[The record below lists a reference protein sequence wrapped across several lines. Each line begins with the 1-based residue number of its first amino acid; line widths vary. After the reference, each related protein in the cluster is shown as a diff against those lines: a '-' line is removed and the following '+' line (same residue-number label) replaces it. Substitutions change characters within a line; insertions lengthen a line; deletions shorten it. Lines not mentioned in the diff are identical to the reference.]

1 MKLHHFRDL
10 LAVAETGS
18 LRSAA
23 RHLGLAQPVIT
34 RSIQELE
41 RELGV
46 ALFDRHAKGVTLTE
60 KGMMFVRRVE
70 AFQAD
75 LQRARDEI
83 AQSKEELVGEIS
95 VVFSPVIC
103 MTVMPRILTAFSKR
117 YPQVVLRIS
126 EGLFQTVEAQLEN
139 GVIDFWVGP
148 LELSVSHPRFSVEQ
162 LFDTSRTVVGRTG
175 HPLREAKN
183 LAELKDCG
191 WVRPALSKRTTETD
205 FTPIFEDAGLPQPK
219 FLVHSGSPLI
229 TILAVASTDLLT
241 MLPVHTFRFSSL
253 SKLIQKFDNIEPF
266 YSAPICNVKRH
277 GLQLTPAAEHL
288 CDLIRK
294 AAHNFILEEGS
305 GQSVFDTQSDR

>member
-18 LRSAA
+18 LRAAA

-60 KGMMFVRRVE
+60 KGTMFVRRVE
-70 AFQAD
+70 SFQAE

-95 VVFSPVIC
+95 VAFSPVIC
-103 MTVMPRILTAFSKR
+103 MTVMPRVLAAFNKR

-126 EGLFQTVEAQLEN
+126 EGLFQTVETNLEN
-139 GVIDFWVGP
+139 GVVDFWVGP
-148 LELSVSHPRFSVEQ
+148 LELSVSHPRFSIEH
-162 LFDTSRTVVGRTG
+162 LFDTSRRVIGRAG
-175 HPLREAKN
+175 HPLRNTKN
-183 LAELKDCG
+183 LADLSGCG
-191 WVRPALSKRTTETD
+191 WVRPALSKRTTESD
-205 FTPIFEDAGLPQPK
+205 VEPIFESAGLPVPK
-219 FLVHSGSPLI
+219 ILVHSGSPLI
-229 TILAVASTDLLT
+229 TILTVASTDLLT
-241 MLPVHTFRFSSL
+241 MLPEHTLRFSSL
-253 SKLIQKFDNIEPF
+253 SKLVEKFESIGPF
-266 YSAPICNVKRH
+266 YSPPICNVRRH

-294 AAHNFILEEGS
+294 AAHNFILEGELA
-305 GQSVFDTQSDR
+305 